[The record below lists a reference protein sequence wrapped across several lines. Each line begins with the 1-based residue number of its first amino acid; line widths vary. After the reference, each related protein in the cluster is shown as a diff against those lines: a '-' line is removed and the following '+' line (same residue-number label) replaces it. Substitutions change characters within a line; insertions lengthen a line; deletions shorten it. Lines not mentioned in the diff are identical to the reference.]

1 MQQQEP
7 GQEER
12 GVADVLLLGL
22 LGRGQAA
29 ARIVQVGLVH
39 PEPVLR
45 DPRHGQV
52 KVVAVLPDRRAPVE
66 HRAGR
71 RQRGQGLLRLVFGA
85 VLAGPAVHHQL
96 QPLLDGGRVHLLRVP
111 AEQLLG
117 GVVGGPGRLEVVIG
131 HLQPPQPGQ
140 QVRPAERVTGGDGA
154 QGGLERLPGL
164 AAPPGAPEHVGQLG
178 LQFHRGRALA
188 RDLQSGAEGGDGL
201 VVGEGHGG
209 VVARHLVIPQRPVR
223 LPGGGEV
230 PAEDGGYLVRSALCC
245 RLERPRGAAMQEPAF
260 GAQQPVVGRL
270 LDQGVPEAVDG
281 LAPPGQLVQQV
292 PGAQF
297 VQGGAQRL
305 AGGAHRGQQGQR
317 ELGAEHGRGPDS
329 VAGRRAEPV
338 HPGPDQ
344 ALQRLGQLRARG
356 AAEPPGALLAHQGPG
371 LQQRAQSLLQEQ
383 RIAVGTGQH
392 GVQDLPAGAVPHQG
406 PGQLLLVRPGQRL
419 ERQPAGVEAV
429 QRRGGLGPAGGQDQ
443 QPAARGQPGQVEGE
457 AERGRVGPVQVLQ
470 DQDGRARGHQA

>member
-1 MQQQEP
+1 MVLGLGQVAAQQQEP

-71 RQRGQGLLRLVFGA
+71 RQRGQGLLQLVFGA
-85 VLAGPAVHHQL
+85 VLAGPAVDHQL

-111 AEQLLG
+111 AEQVLG
-117 GVVGGPGRLEVVIG
+117 GVVGGPGRLVVVVG

-154 QGGLERLPGL
+154 QAGLERLPGL
-164 AAPPGAPEHVGQLG
+164 PAPLGAPEHVGQLG
-178 LQFHRGRALA
+178 LQFHRGLALA
-188 RDLQSGAEGGDGL
+188 RDLQRGAEGRDGL
-201 VVGEGHGG
+201 VVGEGRGG
-209 VVARHLVIPQRPVR
+209 VVARDLVVAQRPAWF
-223 LPGGGEV
+223 PGGGEV
-230 PAEDGGYLVRSALCC
+230 PAEDGGHLVRSAVRR
-245 RLERPRGAAMQEPAF
+245 RLERPRGAAVQQAAL

-281 LAPPGQLVQQV
+281 LAAPGHLVQQV
-292 PGAQF
+292 PGAQL

-305 AGGAHRGQQGQR
+305 AGGAHRGQQGQG
-317 ELGAEHGRGPDS
+317 ELGAEHGRGPDG
-329 VAGRRAEPV
+329 VARRRAEPV
-338 HPGPDQ
+338 HPGPDH

-356 AAEPPGALLAHQGPG
+356 LAEPPGALLAHQRPG
-371 LQQRAQSLLQEQ
+371 LQQRAQPLLQEQ
-383 RIAVGTGQH
+383 RVAVGAGQH
-392 GVQDLPAGAVPHQG
+392 GVQDLPAGAVAHQR
-406 PGQLLLVRPGQRL
+406 PGQLLFGRPGKRAEL
-419 ERQPAGVEAV
+419 QPAGVEAV

-443 QPAARGQPGQVEGE
+443 QAAGPRPAGPGRG
-457 AERGRVGPVQVLQ
+457 
-470 DQDGRARGHQA
+470 

>member
-1 MQQQEP
+1 MVLGLGQVAVQQQEP

-12 GVADVLLLGL
+12 GVADVLLLGI

-29 ARIVQVGLVH
+29 ARVVQVGLVH

-66 HRAGR
+66 HRADR
-71 RQRGQGLLRLVFGA
+71 RQRGQGLLQLVFGA
-85 VLAGPAVHHQL
+85 VLAGPAVDHQL

-111 AEQLLG
+111 AEQVLG

-140 QVRPAERVTGGDGA
+140 QVGPAERVTGGDGA
-154 QGGLERLPGL
+154 QAGLERLPGL

-178 LQFHRGRALA
+178 LQVHRGLALA
-188 RDLQSGAEGGDGL
+188 RDGERGAEGRDGL
-201 VVGEGHGG
+201 VVGEGRGG
-209 VVARHLVIPQRPVR
+209 VVARHLVVPQRPRR

-230 PAEDGGYLVRSALCC
+230 PAEDGRHLVRSAVRCC
-245 RLERPRGAAMQEPAF
+245 LERPRGAAVQQPAL

-281 LAPPGQLVQQV
+281 LGPAWHLVQQV
-292 PGAQF
+292 PGSQL
-297 VQGGAQRL
+297 VQGGAERL

-317 ELGAEHGRGPDS
+317 ELGAEHGRGPDG

-338 HPGPDQ
+338 HPGSDH
-344 ALQRLGQLRARG
+344 ALQRLGDLRARG
-356 AAEPPGALLAHQGPG
+356 LAEPPGALLAHQGPG
-371 LQQRAQSLLQEQ
+371 LQQRAQPLLEEQ
-383 RIAVGTGQH
+383 RVAVGAGQH
-392 GVQDLPAGAVPHQG
+392 GVQDLAAGAVTHQR
-406 PGQLLLVRPGQRL
+406 PGQLLFGRPGQRA
-419 ERQPAGVEAV
+419 ERRACARRGCPAPGRPRAGRWPGSAGGGPRPAGPG
-429 QRRGGLGPAGGQDQ
+429 RG
-443 QPAARGQPGQVEGE
+443 
-457 AERGRVGPVQVLQ
+457 
-470 DQDGRARGHQA
+470 